1 MAVVL
6 GVDGHRRGWVSVR
19 LDAGEVTAVHSDAAL
34 TGILAAAPDAA
45 VVAIDIPLGLPA
57 DTTRVCDVEA
67 RALLRGVR
75 PSSVFATPP
84 RVVLEAPD
92 YTTARAIAARHWSR
106 GVSAQA
112 YNLGPRI
119 LEADA
124 IAEADSR
131 LIEAHPELSF
141 AEMAGAPVA
150 EHKKS
155 WDGLHQRLLL
165 LRRHGI
171 ELPQVLGPGAGGVP
185 ADDIV
190 DAAAAA
196 WTAERHRMGE
206 AVPVPDPP
214 EAADGRRMAIWR

>member
-6 GVDGHRRGWVSVR
+6 GVDGHPRGWVAVR
-19 LDAGEVTAVHSDAAL
+19 LDGGAVAGVHSDATLA
-34 TGILAAAPDAA
+34 GILATAPDAE
-45 VVAIDIPLGLPA
+45 VVAIDIPLGLPDSQVRA
-57 DTTRVCDVEA
+57 CDVEA
-67 RALLRGVR
+67 RALLRGAR
-75 PSSVFATPP
+75 PSSIFATPP

-92 YTTARAIAARHWSR
+92 YATARATAVRHWSR

-131 LIEAHPELSF
+131 LIEAHPEVSF
-141 AEMAGAPVA
+141 AAMAGTAVT

-155 WDGLHQRLLL
+155 WDGLRRRLLL
-165 LRRHGI
+165 LHREGI
-171 ELPQVLGPGAGGVP
+171 ELPQLLGPGAGAVP
-185 ADDIV
+185 ADDVV

-196 WTAERHRMGE
+196 WTADRHRRGE
-206 AVPVPDPP
+206 AIPIPDPP